1 MNVRF
6 KRKLFKNVSFVMSFF
21 IAWFVIHTIIILVDG
36 LNDEVA
42 NVDVAIVLGNKV
54 ELDGVPSDRLKARLD
69 KAIELFE
76 DGYFPLILVSGGVGK
91 EGYDEAEIM
100 KDYLQQND
108 VPSEA
113 ILVDSDGYNSFRTAQ
128 NTKEI
133 ISEMNVESVMVIS
146 QYFHITRTKLAF
158 RKLGFRHIYSAHA
171 DYLEWRD
178 IYSTIREFPAYY
190 KYILK

>member
-1 MNVRF
+1 MS
-6 KRKLFKNVSFVMSFF
+6 LFF
-21 IAWFVIHTIIILVDG
+21 AWFVIHTIIILVDG

-42 NVDVAIVLGNKV
+42 NVDVAVVLGNKV

-133 ISEMNVESVMVIS
+133 ISDMNVESVLVIS

-171 DYLEWRD
+171 DYVESRD

-190 KYILK
+190 KYLLK